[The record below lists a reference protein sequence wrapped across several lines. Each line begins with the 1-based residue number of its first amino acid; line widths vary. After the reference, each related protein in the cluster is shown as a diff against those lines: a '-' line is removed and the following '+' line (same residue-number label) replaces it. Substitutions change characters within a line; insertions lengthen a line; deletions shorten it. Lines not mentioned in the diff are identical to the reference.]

1 MTFSLID
8 EETQK
13 KNRPAINLQFYKIAA
28 SEKEYYWRMFRKY
41 HYLSHSFNHAAHT
54 FVCTCNGKIAGFCS
68 ALAFA
73 HPRRKNTMRG
83 HRTVVFP
90 DYQGVGIGH
99 ALSNF
104 IADYYAKQG
113 KSFIST
119 TSNPAMIMARKKD
132 PNWRMTRCSRA
143 SSGSGLIQNKH
154 IKGSTS
160 SARIT
165 AGFEWRGTQMARCGR
180 ISTS

>member
-1 MTFSLID
+1 MPDWVFNTDTMTFSLID

-28 SEKEYYWRMFRKY
+28 NEKEYYWRMFRKY
-41 HYLSHSFNHAAHT
+41 HYLSHSFNKAAHT
-54 FVCTCNGKIAGFCS
+54 FVCTCNGKLAGFSS
-68 ALAFA
+68 ALIFA
-73 HPRRKNTMRG
+73 HPIRKNTFRE

-104 IADYYAKQG
+104 VADYHVKQG
-113 KSFIST
+113 KTYIST

-132 PNWRMTRCSRA
+132 PNWRMTRCDRTRLGMGA
-143 SSGSGLIQNKH
+143 IQNKN

-165 AGFEWRGTQMARCGR
+165 AGFEWRGT
-180 ISTS
+180 